1 MSLFDKWWDA
11 ANSQDR
17 SRMAE
22 LLDDSFTFIRHNTGE
37 ELNKDEFIDY
47 LMTGIRDQ
55 VTAHGRRLI
64 YENDQII
71 VSHSVLD
78 GPMGKNAVMLVRL
91 VKDGKIIRQETG
103 STPVVLPT
111 APSQNTQSKTKVAA
125 QLAAPPAG
133 NTRSRGRKSLIPV
146 PSAIPSTNIWRLTR
160 RMKRIKNEVHK
171 ALAVMDKDA
180 GKMLNYRQLMQH
192 PDYKQQ

>member
-47 LMTGIRDQ
+47 LMTGIRDTVQ
-55 VTAHGRRLI
+55 AHGRRLI

-91 VKDGKIIRQETG
+91 VKDGKITRMETG
-103 STPVVLPT
+103 STPL
-111 APSQNTQSKTKVAA
+111 S
-125 QLAAPPAG
+125 
-133 NTRSRGRKSLIPV
+133 I
-146 PSAIPSTNIWRLTR
+146 
-160 RMKRIKNEVHK
+160 
-171 ALAVMDKDA
+171 
-180 GKMLNYRQLMQH
+180 
-192 PDYKQQ
+192 

>member
-47 LMTGIRDQ
+47 LMTGIRDT
-55 VTAHGRRLI
+55 VKAHGRRLI

-103 STPVVLPT
+103 STPL
-111 APSQNTQSKTKVAA
+111 S
-125 QLAAPPAG
+125 
-133 NTRSRGRKSLIPV
+133 I
-146 PSAIPSTNIWRLTR
+146 
-160 RMKRIKNEVHK
+160 
-171 ALAVMDKDA
+171 
-180 GKMLNYRQLMQH
+180 
-192 PDYKQQ
+192 

>member
-1 MSLFDKWWDA
+1 MRVFNKWWDA
-11 ANSQDR
+11 ANSKDR
-17 SRMAE
+17 AQMAE
-22 LLDDSFTFIRHNTGE
+22 LLDDSFIFIRHNTGE

-103 STPVVLPT
+103 STPLP
-111 APSQNTQSKTKVAA
+111 V
-125 QLAAPPAG
+125 
-133 NTRSRGRKSLIPV
+133 
-146 PSAIPSTNIWRLTR
+146 
-160 RMKRIKNEVHK
+160 
-171 ALAVMDKDA
+171 
-180 GKMLNYRQLMQH
+180 
-192 PDYKQQ
+192 

>member
-1 MSLFDKWWDA
+1 MSLFNKWWDA
-11 ANSQDR
+11 ANSLDR
-17 SRMAE
+17 SKMAE
-22 LLDDSFTFIRHNTGE
+22 LLDDSFIFIRHNTGE

-55 VTAHGRRLI
+55 VTAQGRRLI

-103 STPVVLPT
+103 STPLP
-111 APSQNTQSKTKVAA
+111 V
-125 QLAAPPAG
+125 
-133 NTRSRGRKSLIPV
+133 
-146 PSAIPSTNIWRLTR
+146 
-160 RMKRIKNEVHK
+160 
-171 ALAVMDKDA
+171 
-180 GKMLNYRQLMQH
+180 
-192 PDYKQQ
+192 

>member
-1 MSLFDKWWDA
+1 MSLFNKWWDA
-11 ANSQDR
+11 ANSLDR
-17 SRMAE
+17 SKMAE
-22 LLDDSFTFIRHNTGE
+22 LLDDSFIFVRHNTGE
-37 ELNKDEFIDY
+37 EWSKDKFIDY

-103 STPVVLPT
+103 STPLP
-111 APSQNTQSKTKVAA
+111 V
-125 QLAAPPAG
+125 
-133 NTRSRGRKSLIPV
+133 
-146 PSAIPSTNIWRLTR
+146 
-160 RMKRIKNEVHK
+160 
-171 ALAVMDKDA
+171 
-180 GKMLNYRQLMQH
+180 
-192 PDYKQQ
+192 

>member
-1 MSLFDKWWDA
+1 MSLFNKWWDA
-11 ANSQDR
+11 ANSLDR
-17 SRMAE
+17 FKMAE
-22 LLDDSFTFIRHNTGE
+22 LLDDSFIFIRHNTGGKM
-37 ELNKDEFIDY
+37 NKDEFIDY

-103 STPVVLPT
+103 STPLQV
-111 APSQNTQSKTKVAA
+111 
-125 QLAAPPAG
+125 
-133 NTRSRGRKSLIPV
+133 
-146 PSAIPSTNIWRLTR
+146 
-160 RMKRIKNEVHK
+160 
-171 ALAVMDKDA
+171 
-180 GKMLNYRQLMQH
+180 
-192 PDYKQQ
+192 

>member
-1 MSLFDKWWDA
+1 MSLFNKWWDA
-11 ANSQDR
+11 ANSLDR
-17 SRMAE
+17 SKMAE
-22 LLDDSFTFIRHNTGE
+22 LLDDSFIFIRHNTGE

-55 VTAHGRRLI
+55 VTAQGRRLI

-103 STPVVLPT
+103 STPVSV
-111 APSQNTQSKTKVAA
+111 
-125 QLAAPPAG
+125 
-133 NTRSRGRKSLIPV
+133 
-146 PSAIPSTNIWRLTR
+146 
-160 RMKRIKNEVHK
+160 
-171 ALAVMDKDA
+171 
-180 GKMLNYRQLMQH
+180 
-192 PDYKQQ
+192 